1 MRIGD
6 PARQCCRR
14 RWTGSRSTYNQLND
28 ECFIKTAVNQWVCET
43 LYIDGGY
50 HIID

>member
-1 MRIGD
+1 VLKETLG
-6 PARQCCRR
+6 PEAGPP
-14 RWTGSRSTYNQLND
+14 TNQLND

>member
-1 MRIGD
+1 VTPLVSAEGD
-6 PARQCCRR
+6 VG
-14 RWTGSRSTYNQLND
+14 TGSRSTYNQLND